1 MTENYVL
8 DKVTKNQ
15 LRRSLAKDD
24 ANVSESAKVPDL
36 DELKAITMYLKLTDS
51 LVIELVPGSD
61 NLLEQKEFTWSVID
75 FSAIGMNL

>member
-8 DKVTKNQ
+8 DKVTKSR

-24 ANVSESAKVPDL
+24 ESISNSAEVPDL

-61 NLLEQKEFTWSVID
+61 NLLD
-75 FSAIGMNL
+75 